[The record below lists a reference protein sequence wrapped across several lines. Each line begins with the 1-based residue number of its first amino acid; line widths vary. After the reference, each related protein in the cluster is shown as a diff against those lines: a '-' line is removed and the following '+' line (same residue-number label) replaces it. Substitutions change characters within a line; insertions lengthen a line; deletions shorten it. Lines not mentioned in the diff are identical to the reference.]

1 MIITASPF
9 FDENDLLEIRCREM
23 AGLVDAHLIVEANLT
38 YTGQPKPWNFEPE
51 RFAAWPI
58 IYQCVE
64 LPLRNPDGTRMKAW
78 DREDIHR
85 KKVFEFVKML
95 HPEVVL
101 YLDIDECPRMSALG
115 HFRKLGVPTARLE
128 MDDLRYRADLVDRS
142 HLWMNPYITLHD
154 PKVTREP
161 GRYNFAA
168 PWPVI
173 PETGWHFCWMG
184 GKEKILNAT
193 RAISH
198 YEEDCGIAFAER
210 IAAGQQPGRDRL
222 QPYPTSSLPDCVRAN
237 PGKWPILFQ

>member
-1 MIITASPF
+1 MIIIASPF
-9 FDENDLLEIRCREM
+9 FDESDLLEIRCREM

-58 IYQCVE
+58 IYYPIT
-64 LPLRNPDGTRMKAW
+64 LTDASMAAW

-85 KKVFEFVKML
+85 KVVFRFVKAL
-95 HPEVVL
+95 RPEVVL

-115 HFRKLGVPTARLE
+115 HFRQLGVQTARLE

-142 HLWMNPYITLHD
+142 HRWMNPYITLHD
-154 PKVTREP
+154 PNATREP
-161 GRYNFAA
+161 GRYNFTAH
-168 PWPVI
+168 WPVI
-173 PETGWHFCWMG
+173 PDAGWHFCWMG
-184 GKEKILNAT
+184 GKEKILSAT

-198 YEEDCGIAFAER
+198 YEEDCGRAFAAWIE
-210 IAAGQQPGRDRL
+210 AGQQPGRDRL
-222 QPYPTSSLPDCVRAN
+222 QPYSTSSLPDCVRAD